1 MNKAKLIGIN
11 HLTLEVGDLEPA
23 LEFYEQL
30 FSFEYRESPKGGVD
44 FNDLWEITSR

>member
-44 FNDLWEITSR
+44 FNDPWEITSR